1 MDTPTLVRT
10 TLRPIQ
16 PDDVEE
22 LKRGLKLL
30 SPETRL
36 RRFHHPVSELSED
49 QWRYL
54 THVDGVDHV
63 ALVACLDEECQGFPA
78 GTIVGVGRFIR
89 DKSER
94 NVAEV
99 AFVVHDD
106 VQRRG
111 VGRKL
116 RDAIKHEALA
126 RGIDVFRAHMLPSN
140 MAIRRLLDA
149 PWLARLR
156 ESGGAIDFRIAA

>member
-1 MDTPTLVRT
+1 METPTPLRT
-10 TLRPIQ
+10 TLRPIR
-16 PDDVEE
+16 PDDVDE

-30 SPETRL
+30 SPETRM
-36 RRFHHPVSELSED
+36 RRFHHPVSELSDE

-54 THVDGVDHV
+54 TDVDGVDHV
-63 ALVACLDEECQGFPA
+63 ALVACLDEECDGFPR

-89 DKSER
+89 DKDEP

-99 AFVVHDD
+99 AFVVHDQ

-116 RDAIKHEALA
+116 RDAIRDAALA
-126 RGIDVFRAHMLPSN
+126 RGIELFRAHILPSN
-140 MAIRRLLDA
+140 MAIRRLLDT
-149 PWLARLR
+149 PWLARVR